1 MSRIENGALYENS
14 VVLAITVILE
24 ECARG
29 TIGRSIYFDL
39 SIGRVRPIFYTSTE
53 SLISNT
59 AYPKT
64 ANTTIA
70 MTSTELH
77 NPGYMLGYLCS
88 WTPSTGSGQAGQWK
102 CGCRDS
108 ACTQSYW
115 QIQKFQ
121 R

>member
-14 VVLAITVILE
+14 VVLDITVILE

-39 SIGRVRPIFYTSTE
+39 SNGRVRPIFYTSTE
-53 SLISNT
+53 SFISN
-59 AYPKT
+59 AWYPKT
-64 ANTTIA
+64 ATATLSL
-70 MTSTELH
+70 TSTELSQSS
-77 NPGYMLGYLCS
+77 YVLGYICS
-88 WTPSTGSGQAGQWK
+88 WTGSGWK
-102 CGCRDS
+102 CGCRDQ

-115 QIQKFQ
+115 QIQNFK